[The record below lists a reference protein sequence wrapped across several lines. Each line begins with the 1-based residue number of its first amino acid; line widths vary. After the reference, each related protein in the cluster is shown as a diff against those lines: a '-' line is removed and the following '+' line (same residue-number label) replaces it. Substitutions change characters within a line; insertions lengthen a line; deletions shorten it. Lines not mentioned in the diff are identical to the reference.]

1 MVYIVT
7 LVELIF
13 KLVAFSKKYIK
24 RFIISRTN
32 QKSAF
37 MHDMIIILKNYN
49 QWAVWYDLRRKDI
62 AVSFLY
68 VKLNQVMKK

>member
-1 MVYIVT
+1 MVYVVT
-7 LVELIF
+7 PFELIF

-37 MHDMIIILKNYN
+37 MHDMITILKNYD
-49 QWAVWYDLRRKDI
+49 Q
-62 AVSFLY
+62 
-68 VKLNQVMKK
+68 